1 MSGGV
6 DSSVAAAVL
15 KERGFE
21 VIGAT
26 MQVWPG
32 FLPVGESEGGCCS
45 LAAIEDARRV
55 AAIIGIPYYVLNFRE
70 RFEEEVITY
79 FAREYA
85 SGRTPNPC
93 IRCNQRIKFGH
104 LLRKAREMG
113 AAFVATGHYARVRK
127 DPETGRWLLLRAK
140 DPQKDQTYVLYSM
153 TQDELAHTLFPIGDF
168 TKDEVRGMAASL
180 GLPVAEKRES
190 QEICFIPDNDYRR
203 FLREYLPGIAKHG
216 PILDLDGNVV
226 GEHEGVAFYTIGQRK
241 GLGIASAE
249 PLYVVDID
257 PAENAVVVGKA
268 GDLLDAGLVAQGL
281 NWIPF
286 DRLEAPIR
294 VEAKIRY
301 RTPGVSATVAPVSEA
316 AARWDERAGPELSQ
330 VGPLRDEVGEAG
342 PAEAAETV
350 EVRFVTP
357 QRAATPGQSVVFY
370 DGDVVV
376 GGGVI
381 SKRLRASWRRAG
393 ADRR

>member
-1 MSGGV
+1 MSCTSCHKTSCGEGRVLVAMSGGV
-6 DSSVAAAVL
+6 DSSVAAALL

-26 MQVWPG
+26 MQVWPT
-32 FLPVGESEGGCCS
+32 FLPVGDREGGCCS
-45 LAAIEDARRV
+45 LAAVEDARRV
-55 AAIIGIPYYVLNFRE
+55 AAILGIPYYVLNFQE
-70 RFEEEVITY
+70 RFEQDVISY

-104 LLRKAREMG
+104 LLRKAEEIG
-113 AAFVATGHYARVRK
+113 AAFVATGHYARIRR
-127 DPETGRWLLLRAK
+127 DPDTGRRLLVKARDAR
-140 DPQKDQTYVLYSM
+140 KDQTYVLYSM

-168 TKDEVRGMAASL
+168 TKDEIRRVAASL

-203 FLREYLPGIAKHG
+203 FLREYLPGIRRRG
-216 PILDLDGNVV
+216 PILDLDGNVI

-241 GLGIASAE
+241 GLGIASTE
-249 PLYVVDID
+249 PLYVVDLD
-257 PAENAVVVGKA
+257 PDTNAVIVGRA
-268 GDLLDAGLVAQGL
+268 GDLMDEGLVAGDL

-286 DRLEAPIR
+286 DRLEEPIR

-301 RTPGVSATVAPVSEA
+301 RTPGVGATVIPV
-316 AARWDERAGPELSQ
+316 AARPGDRQGRGSAEAGA
-330 VGPLRDEVGEAG
+330 GRDE
-342 PAEAAETV
+342 V
-350 EVRFVTP
+350 EVRFATP

-381 SKRLRASWRRAG
+381 SRRLRA
-393 ADRR
+393 ADRP